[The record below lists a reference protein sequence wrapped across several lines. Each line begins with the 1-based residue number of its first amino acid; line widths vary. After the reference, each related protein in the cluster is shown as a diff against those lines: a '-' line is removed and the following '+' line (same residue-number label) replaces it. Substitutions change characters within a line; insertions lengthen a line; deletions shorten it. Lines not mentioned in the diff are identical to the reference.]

1 MVVVPSM
8 SLPIFIPE
16 KNNSF
21 LDNLGL
27 FRWTSYK
34 ADDIAI
40 DVSLIF
46 PIKPIIII
54 PDEPEDNFYTFCY
67 EDRNLGDYDLK
78 LERKPE

>member
-1 MVVVPSM
+1 MVVVPRM

-54 PDEPEDNFYTFCY
+54 EFDSANILIPVLYV
-67 EDRNLGDYDLK
+67 K
-78 LERKPE
+78 